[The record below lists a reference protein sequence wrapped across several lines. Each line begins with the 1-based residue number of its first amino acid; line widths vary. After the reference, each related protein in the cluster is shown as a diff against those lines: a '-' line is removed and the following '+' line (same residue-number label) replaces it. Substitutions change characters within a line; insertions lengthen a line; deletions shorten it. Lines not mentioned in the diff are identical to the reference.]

1 MTERL
6 FLEKCAAI
14 LKKAKLKYQD
24 KIEAQYS
31 RRDLG
36 AACHGIKNMASINQ
50 HAETRKAIIVNG
62 AANFDLP
69 DTFNSFFSC
78 FESSD
83 LSENISA
90 CRMYFRDLLVKLR
103 FPKNGSKPD

>member
-6 FLEKCAAI
+6 YLEKCAAI
-14 LKKAKLKYQD
+14 LEKAKLKYKD
-24 KIEAQYS
+24 KTEAQYS
-31 RRDLG
+31 RGDLG
-36 AACHGIKNMASINQ
+36 AAWHGIKNMASINQ
-50 HAETRKAIIVNG
+50 RAETRKAISVNG

-83 LSENISA
+83 LSENISVH
-90 CRMYFRDLLVKLR
+90 RMSFRALLVKLR
-103 FPKNGSKPD
+103 LPKNRSEPD